1 MCKGKDDHVKKKF
14 RILEKRY
21 SDGRVGFFPQSG
33 DWWHGWRY
41 FADNSSCRAW
51 DEPHLWVSYDTYE
64 EAEKW
69 IRREMAAAREIAEGK
84 RPRPSFPHVFA
95 TDTIPHP
102 IEEE

>member
-1 MCKGKDDHVKKKF
+1 MKKKF

-21 SDGRVGFFPQSG
+21 SDGGVGFFPQSG

-51 DEPHLWVSYDTYE
+51 DEPHLWLSYDTYE

-84 RPRPSFPHVFA
+84 RSRPSFPHVFA
-95 TDTIPHP
+95 TESIPHP